1 MVNWFSLTVISFF
14 LYGIQRF
21 LYKVSAER
29 NCNTAWTT
37 LSFMGT
43 VALMS
48 TFLWF
53 SSDEVLKNL
62 PWLLLLSLVN
72 SLTYFTDTV
81 VTIEALRYLPTT
93 VVYPVTRMSAV
104 LVVIFSMIYFRD
116 QLNVYQMIGIILA
129 IGVILTLTRF
139 SEEEKQEYKNLRK
152 GLFLIVLAVLT
163 GSVAAISCKFAALY
177 TNQMAFIALTYTLS
191 MLFSL
196 GLRKPFEKGGAST
209 RYGEAM
215 LIGFITGLVN
225 FGAFVCH
232 PEGHGDGPPVHY
244 YSRRRDELRHCQYP
258 GFHCVQGKTDVVK
271 DGGNFADRIVPAFD
285 ETGSVLIAR

>member
-1 MVNWFSLTVISFF
+1 MNWFTLTVICLF

-62 PWLLLLSLVN
+62 PWLLILALIN
-72 SLTYFTDTV
+72 SLTFFADTI
-81 VTIEALRYLPTT
+81 VTIEALRYLPTN
-93 VVYPVTRMSAV
+93 VVYPMTRMSAV
-104 LVVIFSMIYFRD
+104 LVVIFSVVYFRD
-116 QLNVYQMIGIILA
+116 QLNPYQVMGIVLA

-139 SEEEKQEYKNLRK
+139 TEEEKRGNRNLRK
-152 GLFLIVLAVLT
+152 GLILIFLAVMT
-163 GSVAAISCKFAALY
+163 GTVAAISSKFAALY

-196 GLRKPFEKGGAST
+196 GLRKPFEKEGAST
-209 RYGEAM
+209 RYQEAL
-215 LIGFITGLVN
+215 LIGFLMGLVN
-225 FGAFVCH
+225 FAAFVALLQAMAR
-232 PEGHGDGPPVHY
+232 GPLSIIIPVVGMNFVIANILATIVY
-244 YSRRRDELRHCQYP
+244 REKL
-258 GFHCVQGKTDVVK
+258 TWVK
-271 DGGNFADRIVPAFD
+271 AAGILM
-285 ETGSVLIAR
+285 TVLSLLLMKLGQS

>member
-1 MVNWFSLTVISFF
+1 MNWFTLTVICLF

-53 SSDEVLKNL
+53 NSDDVLKNL
-62 PWLLLLSLVN
+62 SWLLILSLIN
-72 SLTYFTDTV
+72 SLTFFADTI
-81 VTIEALRYLPTT
+81 VTIEALRYLPTN
-93 VVYPVTRMSAV
+93 VVYPMTRMSAV
-104 LVVIFSMIYFRD
+104 LVVIFSVVYFRD
-116 QLNVYQMIGIILA
+116 QLNPYQVMGVVLA

-139 SEEEKQEYKNLRK
+139 AEEEKRGSSNLRK
-152 GLFLIVLAVLT
+152 GFILIILAVMT
-163 GSVAAISCKFAALY
+163 GTVAAISSKFAALY

-196 GLRKPFEKGGAST
+196 GLRKPFEKQGAST
-209 RYGEAM
+209 RYGEAL
-215 LIGFITGLVN
+215 LIGFFMGLVN
-225 FGAFVCH
+225 FAAFFALLQAMAR
-232 PEGHGDGPPVHY
+232 GPLSIIIPVV
-244 YSRRRDELRHCQYP
+244 
-258 GFHCVQGKTDVVK
+258 GM
-271 DGGNFADRIVPAFD
+271 NFVIANILATIVYREKLTWLKVAGILMTVMSLLLLKLGRF
-285 ETGSVLIAR
+285 